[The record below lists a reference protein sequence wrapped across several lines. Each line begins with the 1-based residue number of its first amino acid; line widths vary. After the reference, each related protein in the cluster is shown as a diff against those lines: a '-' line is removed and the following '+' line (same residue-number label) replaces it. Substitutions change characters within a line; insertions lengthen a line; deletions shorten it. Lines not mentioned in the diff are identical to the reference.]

1 MSIFIRQSTKQ
12 LRLWLLAAAAML
24 LLTSIIEAGHIHGT
38 FVDTDDHCVLCQHS
52 TTLDKVLLS
61 TNTIVISSLL
71 AIFIPALLAV
81 FTPSITRRFAP
92 IRAPPALLPAH

>member
-1 MSIFIRQSTKQ
+1 MSTFIRQSTKH

-52 TTLDKVLLS
+52 TALDKTLATANVF
-61 TNTIVISSLL
+61 VIPSLL
-71 AIFIPALLAV
+71 AIFVPALLAI
-81 FTPSITRRFAP
+81 FTPGIARRFAP